1 MISLPLPAETEQLIV
16 LLTDHEK
23 KALALMIQAFVAKPN
38 RSMAQVMDD
47 MAAYAKRQGLTP
59 DKLNDLLKEE

>member
-16 LLTDHEK
+16 LLSNQEK
-23 KALALMIQAFVAKPN
+23 KTLTLMIQAFVAKPN
-38 RSMAQVMDD
+38 RSMAQVIDD